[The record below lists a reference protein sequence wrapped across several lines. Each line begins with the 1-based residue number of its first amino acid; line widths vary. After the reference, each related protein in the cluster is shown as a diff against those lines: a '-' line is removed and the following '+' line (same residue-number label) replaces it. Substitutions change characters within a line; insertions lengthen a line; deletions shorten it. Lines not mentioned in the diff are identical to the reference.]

1 MIDSNEIWKDIPN
14 YEGIYQVSNFGN
26 VCSLNYRHTKK
37 KHILKKTITHD
48 NYLCVNLSKNGKS
61 KVLKIHQ
68 LVAMAFL
75 NHKPCGMKLVIDHI
89 NDNKF
94 DNRLENL
101 QITSVRYNTCKKQEK
116 YSSKYKG
123 VSFRKSDKKW
133 VARIFIDGK
142 IIYLGAFV
150 NEYDAHLAYQKKC
163 NCLDSDKLFQI

>member
-1 MIDSNEIWKDIPN
+1 
-14 YEGIYQVSNFGN
+14 
-26 VCSLNYRHTKK
+26 
-37 KHILKKTITHD
+37 
-48 NYLCVNLSKNGKS
+48 
-61 KVLKIHQ
+61 
-68 LVAMAFL
+68 MAFL